1 MLPSAFHHEE
11 RFRFPEAFV
20 TMTFAEPTKV
30 GIVGKVRCTVFFLF
44 AMFYVSSGLLT
55 SVCSAQQTNELI
67 PDTEN
72 KQLLVNWLYGAYVP
86 KDVPLTPMTLQNR
99 LKLYERQL
107 SITHKLST
115 DHSPQFNIGEAGQS
129 SPHHEIAGRRIGGSG
144 EIAAQPCEFYKVN
157 RECVT
162 VHTDIAV
169 FHQHIEQA

>member
-99 LKLYERQL
+99 LKLYERQTFTTPGIYL
-107 SITHKLST
+107 KSGFLGALDQGKGDPEDWGGGMEGYDRRVAS
-115 DHSPQFNIGEAGQS
+115 SYGQS
-129 SPHHEIAGRRIGGSG
+129 LI
-144 EIAAQPCEFYKVN
+144 
-157 RECVT
+157 
-162 VHTDIAV
+162 
-169 FHQHIEQA
+169 